1 MTLVALMV
9 SVPRRRRQLVYGFRI
24 RGGCDEACSVRF
36 EELAPQGS
44 GLRQAGFNYVLA
56 RAALASG
63 GGNRGVTIRPCVRG
77 STSAGRT
84 RECRRALLSALS
96 RRRSSR
102 ILVRTVATDKAG
114 NRTRQSQTVEVK

>member
-1 MTLVALMV
+1 M
-9 SVPRRRRQLVYGFRI
+9 
-24 RGGCDEACSVRF
+24 RF